1 MAQEQEAEEQRLLGL
16 AKTGDIDAFNR
27 LVAAHQDV
35 VYGFAYRML
44 GRRAD
49 AEDATQEA
57 FISAWKHVRMMRGNA
72 FRAWIIRITRNK
84 CYDIIRR
91 GARRPTVSVDDEDA
105 NLAESL
111 VSEEPSPE
119 DRALSSEMREAIQRC
134 INGLSPD
141 HRTIVVLID
150 VMHYSYEQAAE
161 TVGIKIG
168 SVKSRLN
175 RARHRLRDCL
185 RGVPGLLPSNMV
197 GTEGAE

>member
-1 MAQEQEAEEQRLLGL
+1 MAHEEEEQRLVGL
-16 AKTGDIDAFNR
+16 AKSGDIDAFNR

-35 VYGFAYRML
+35 VFGFTYRML

-57 FISAWKHVRMMRGNA
+57 FIAAWKHVRMMRGNA
-72 FRAWIIRITRNK
+72 FRAWIIRIARNK

-105 NLAESL
+105 NLTETL

-119 DRALSSEMREAIQRC
+119 DRALTSEMREAIQRC
-134 INGLSPD
+134 IGGLSAD
-141 HRTIVVLID
+141 HRTVVVLVD
-150 VMHYSYEQAAE
+150 VMHYTYEQTAE
-161 TVGIKIG
+161 TVGVKVG

-175 RARHRLRDCL
+175 RARRRLRECL
-185 RGVPGLLPSNMV
+185 RGLPGLLPSSMA
-197 GTEGAE
+197 GADGAE